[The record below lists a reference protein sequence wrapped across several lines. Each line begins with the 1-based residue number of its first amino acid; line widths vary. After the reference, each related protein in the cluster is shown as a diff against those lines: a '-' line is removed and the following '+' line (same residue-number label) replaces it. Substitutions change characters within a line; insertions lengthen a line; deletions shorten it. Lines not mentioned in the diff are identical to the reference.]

1 MVSNDPS
8 VCNPS
13 KAYLCRLVQKGPSI
27 YAEFNLKERPYIGT
41 TSMDCISAHLA
52 ANAARLLPGHV
63 VLDPFCGTG
72 SLLISCAAL
81 GAAVVGTDIDS
92 DTLGLSGRASTGSG
106 LSVSWA
112 SLSKNSKFRRKGF
125 LDRQQ
130 HNKDINSNF
139 EHYGLDHLVW
149 GLAGID
155 VQLWLTEEAEKAIIG
170 RLGPYWIS
178 SEDTDA
184 EGRERSRRALEFD
197 AIVTDPPFGRRER
210 ALASTPDMPM
220 GDPDLTTS
228 VLFAVAGTRLK
239 PGGRLVFW
247 RPAGP
252 LETEESMRLQLE
264 ALRSRGGDR
273 ASSLVFERARP
284 QVLH

>member
-1 MVSNDPS
+1 
-8 VCNPS
+8 
-13 KAYLCRLVQKGPSI
+13 
-27 YAEFNLKERPYIGT
+27 
-41 TSMDCISAHLA
+41 MDCISAHLA

-170 RLGPYWIS
+170 RLGPYWSS

-184 EGRERSRRALEFD
+184 EGRERSRRALE
-197 AIVTDPPFGRRER
+197 
-210 ALASTPDMPM
+210 
-220 GDPDLTTS
+220 
-228 VLFAVAGTRLK
+228 
-239 PGGRLVFW
+239 
-247 RPAGP
+247 
-252 LETEESMRLQLE
+252 
-264 ALRSRGGDR
+264 
-273 ASSLVFERARP
+273 VFEYKSVRF
-284 QVLH
+284 